1 MSAVADSIHLIIVGV
16 MFLIVIVFGAIV
28 IVNIMKRNMRVRNA
42 NREIALLKMD
52 LLSKQAHLENLIS
65 DSVEWAQS
73 DLTEYDETLENSKV
87 LKGKLDKGMI
97 VADAKTKK
105 LELMNETI
113 DLFETMGKIRSYEDK
128 MEPGRPGKG
137 GRK

>member
-1 MSAVADSIHLIIVGV
+1 MSEIADSIHLIMIGA
-16 MFLIVIVFGAIV
+16 MFLIVVVFAAIV
-28 IVNIMKRNMRVRNA
+28 IVNIMKRNLRVRDA

-65 DSVEWAQS
+65 DSVEWSQS
-73 DLTEYDETLENSKV
+73 DLREYDEAMENSKV

-113 DLFETMGKIRSYEDK
+113 DLFDTMNKIRTYEDK
-128 MEPGRPGKG
+128 MGSGRS
-137 GRK
+137 RK